1 MALRYQ
7 EVKETI
13 RKTVLGMKVGGRVPS
28 RNFLSR
34 KYEVARNTI
43 DKAIAEL
50 EEEGYLYSVKGSG
63 TYVSGRS
70 VQKVLNI
77 GVILPS
83 ITGDT
88 YPKFISGIEQYAST
102 NNINVVL
109 SSSENFPER
118 QHSNILRIIDIQA
131 DGCII
136 IPIINS
142 ELSYNTF
149 SQLKKK
155 GIPFVICNRSIDGL
169 DVPFI
174 GTNNS
179 YGDYIA
185 TKHLIDEGGRK
196 LSYISE
202 RKYSTAIERY
212 HGFETAIYDSSTA
225 AQKDQVIFG
234 NYDDCEL
241 KSRIRNL
248 FGTREHPD
256 GVLCFDDTTAAVLY
270 TMLEEKGLRPG
281 RDVRIV
287 GYNDSSLCNM
297 LSVPLSSVSAEGNK
311 MGREAITMLMGIIRG
326 AGIEEDFNDF
336 KVLNPRLVIRK
347 SSTGRDKN

>member
-142 ELSYNTF
+142 ELSYNT
-149 SQLKKK
+149 L
-155 GIPFVICNRSIDGL
+155 
-169 DVPFI
+169 
-174 GTNNS
+174 
-179 YGDYIA
+179 
-185 TKHLIDEGGRK
+185 
-196 LSYISE
+196 
-202 RKYSTAIERY
+202 
-212 HGFETAIYDSSTA
+212 
-225 AQKDQVIFG
+225 
-234 NYDDCEL
+234 
-241 KSRIRNL
+241 
-248 FGTREHPD
+248 
-256 GVLCFDDTTAAVLY
+256 
-270 TMLEEKGLRPG
+270 
-281 RDVRIV
+281 
-287 GYNDSSLCNM
+287 
-297 LSVPLSSVSAEGNK
+297 
-311 MGREAITMLMGIIRG
+311 
-326 AGIEEDFNDF
+326 
-336 KVLNPRLVIRK
+336 
-347 SSTGRDKN
+347 